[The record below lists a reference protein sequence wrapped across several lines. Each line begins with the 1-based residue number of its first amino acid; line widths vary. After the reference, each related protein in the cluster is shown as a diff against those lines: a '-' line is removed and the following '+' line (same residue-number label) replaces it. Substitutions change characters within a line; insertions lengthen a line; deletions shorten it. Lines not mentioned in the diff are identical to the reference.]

1 MGEQEDERIA
11 NAIVE
16 GPCIGILL
24 DRERKARERKLE
36 LPRELN
42 TVERLNRIPWLKQ
55 VYDKSEQALVWQD
68 KDGKVF
74 RAFFGHE
81 PKMIQS
87 ITYCG
92 LDRQYKLSDGTLI
105 NQDEAHLLIVP

>member
-1 MGEQEDERIA
+1 MRGQEDERIA
-11 NAIVE
+11 NVIME

-36 LPRELN
+36 LPKELN
-42 TVERLNRIPWLKQ
+42 TVERLNQIPWLKQ
-55 VYDKSEQALVWQD
+55 VYDRSEQALVWQD

-74 RAFFGHE
+74 KAFFGQE

-87 ITYCG
+87 ITYYG
-92 LDRQYKLSDGTLI
+92 LDR
-105 NQDEAHLLIVP
+105 

>member
-1 MGEQEDERIA
+1 MRGQEDERIA
-11 NAIVE
+11 NVIME

-36 LPRELN
+36 LPSELN

-55 VYDKSEQALVWQD
+55 VYDRSEQALVWQD

-74 RAFFGHE
+74 KAFFGQE

-87 ITYCG
+87 ITYYG
-92 LDRQYKLSDGTLI
+92 LDR
-105 NQDEAHLLIVP
+105 